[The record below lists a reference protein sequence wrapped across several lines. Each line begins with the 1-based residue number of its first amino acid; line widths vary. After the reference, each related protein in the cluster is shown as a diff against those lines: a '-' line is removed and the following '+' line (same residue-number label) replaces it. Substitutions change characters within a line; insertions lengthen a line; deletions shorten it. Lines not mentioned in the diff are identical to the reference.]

1 MLASSATEL
10 TTQLSIMAATKLCII
25 CGYVGQPRL
34 ETKGTFIM
42 EVFLWLIFLLPGLIY
57 SIWRLTTRY
66 DACPECAAANMIPTS
81 SPVAQ
86 KLLQEHRQP
95 QPAQNT
101 QRRGSATTTTERRAL
116 FPRRAQRPRPWRA
129 TRIHNQ
135 TDDCEWATLDAGLLP
150 RRRGQRLDAA
160 RMAR

>member
-1 MLASSATEL
+1 
-10 TTQLSIMAATKLCII
+10 MAATKLCII

-57 SIWRLTTRY
+57 SIWRITTRY

-101 QRRGSATTTTERRAL
+101 QRRGAPPPPPSGERSFRVARNGQDL
-116 FPRRAQRPRPWRA
+116 GELPVSTIKQMIANGQLSM
-129 TRIHNQ
+129 Q
-135 TDDCEWATLDAGLLP
+135 DYYLDAEANDWMQLEWLA
-150 RRRGQRLDAA
+150 DVA
-160 RMAR
+160 